1 MGEECAYKDD
11 IERLKTDNTET
22 KVLLREIR
30 SVVQEMK
37 ADLKDVKN
45 GYIDKKIE
53 TAIDVRLGKLFWK
66 IILAVVGSTSVTAGV
81 LKLFDTMKGSG

>member
-1 MGEECAYKDD
+1 
-11 IERLKTDNTET
+11 
-22 KVLLREIR
+22 
-30 SVVQEMK
+30 
-37 ADLKDVKN
+37 VKN

-81 LKLFDTMKGSG
+81 LKLFGAIKGSG